1 MTDTKRRAVAPRF
14 HNSLKTKLILSFLL
28 VLILPSFLIAIISFL
43 SASQNVDKQ
52 LKGSAEE
59 SLLIID
65 HTISSFI
72 LNQRENID
80 YLASTSDVASFL
92 EEDTPEQRM
101 LLDDFQDS
109 RTNVELTF
117 VGTEEG
123 HFIQSPNDSIDDDY
137 DPRVR
142 PWYEQALQQQ
152 GEMIV
157 TPPYVSATSGSIV
170 TTVAK
175 TTDDGLGVAG
185 IDITLDALTE
195 LFSSIKIGDEGYVF
209 LLDNENRYLAHP
221 TETLGESASEAYRV
235 FQESESG
242 QIDTDLNG
250 EATTLSFLTNPET
263 GWKIVAVSFDKEVAQ
278 ATQPILTTSGIVT
291 LASIIVGMALVLLLV
306 RTITGPLRKL
316 TESAE
321 QMSEGD
327 LSVSFN
333 VTSNEKNEI
342 NRLSRAFEKMRSSL
356 SHMISQVQ
364 DKSQYV
370 AASAEEL
377 SASAEENTKATE
389 QISADVQEMAHKVDR
404 QKDLIKQGNVATK
417 KMTESVS
424 SVTGRAHAVL
434 QNTVQATQAVEDGHA
449 AISSSIQQMQ
459 QVKQTVEE
467 LSLSVTGLGSKA
479 TAVTKVIDEITG
491 IAEQTNLLA
500 LNAAIEAARAGEQG
514 KGFAVV
520 AEQVRKLA
528 EQSADS
534 AKVIKSTLEAV
545 QKETNQTTVKMNEST
560 EQVQKGIEV
569 VNQAGTTFNVVQ
581 KFMEGVSDD
590 VQNVH
595 EETKHLDA
603 GTKQFIE
610 AFKEISTIAEMTA
623 ANSENVTASTEEQ
636 LASMQEIAA
645 SVTSLSQVA
654 EELQDL
660 ALRFELEKQDKA
672 K

>member
-1 MTDTKRRAVAPRF
+1 MSNTKRKVVPAGLKM
-14 HNSLKTKLILSFLL
+14 SLKSKLILSFLL
-28 VLILPSFLIAIISFL
+28 VLIIPSFLIASISFL

-59 SLLIID
+59 SVYIIN

-72 LNQRENID
+72 LSQKENID
-80 YLASTSDVASFL
+80 YLASTSNVGSFL
-92 EEDTPEQRM
+92 LEDTPEQRL

-123 HFIQSPNDSIDDDY
+123 HFMQSPNDSPVGADY

-142 PWYEQALQQQ
+142 AWYQQAEGQS
-152 GEMIV
+152 GEAVI
-157 TPPYVSATSGSIV
+157 TPPYVSASTGSLV
-170 TTVAK
+170 TTIAK

-195 LFSSIKIGDEGYVF
+195 LFSSLSIGEEGYVF
-209 LLDNENRYLAHP
+209 LLDEENRYLAHP
-221 TETLGESASEAYRV
+221 TETVGEEASEEYQV
-235 FQESESG
+235 FQESDSG
-242 QIDTDLNG
+242 QVNSNING
-250 EATTLSFLTNPET
+250 DATTLTFLTNPET
-263 GWKIVAVSFDKEVAQ
+263 GWKIVAVSYDKEVAQ

-291 LASIIVGMALVLLLV
+291 VASIVVGMTLVLLLV
-306 RTITGPLRKL
+306 RSITGPLRKL
-316 TESAE
+316 TNSAE

-327 LSVSFN
+327 LRVAFN
-333 VTSNEKNEI
+333 TTNNDKDEI
-342 NRLSRAFEKMRSSL
+342 NRLSRAFETMRQSL
-356 SHMISQVQ
+356 ANMISQVQ

-404 QKDLIKQGNVATK
+404 QKDLIQQGNVATR

-424 SVTGRAHAVL
+424 SVTGRANSVL
-434 QNTVQATQAVEDGHA
+434 QNTVKATEAVEDGNA
-449 AISSSIQQMQ
+449 AISNSIQQMQ

-467 LSLSVTGLGSKA
+467 LSFSVTGLGNKA
-479 TAVTKVIDEITG
+479 KEVTKVIDEITG

-569 VNQAGTTFNVVQ
+569 VNQAGTTFNVVKQ
-581 KFMEGVSDD
+581 FMEGVSDD
-590 VQNVH
+590 VQNVN

-610 AFKEISTIAEMTA
+610 AFREISTIAEMTA
-623 ANSENVTASTEEQ
+623 ANSENVSASTEEQ

-660 ALRFELEKQDKA
+660 ALRFELEKE
-672 K
+672 

>member
-1 MTDTKRRAVAPRF
+1 MSNTKRRALASRL
-14 HNSLKTKLILSFLL
+14 HTSLKSKLILSFLL
-28 VLILPSFLIAIISFL
+28 VLIIPSFLIAIISFL

-52 LKGSAEE
+52 LNGSAEE
-59 SLLIID
+59 SLSIIN

-72 LNQRENID
+72 LNQKENID
-80 YLASTSDVASFL
+80 YLASTSDTASFL
-92 EEDTPEQRM
+92 EEDTPEQRK
-101 LLDDFQDS
+101 LLDDFQAA

-123 HFIQSPNDSIDDDY
+123 HFIKSPANPPSAPDY

-142 PWYEQALQQQ
+142 PWYQQAFEQS

-157 TPPYVSATSGSIV
+157 TPPYVSASSGSIV

-175 TTDDGLGVAG
+175 TTEDGLGVAG
-185 IDITLDALTE
+185 IDITLDALTD
-195 LFSSIKIGDEGYVF
+195 LFSSIKIGDQGYVF

-221 TETLGESASEAYRV
+221 TETLGEPANEAYQD
-235 FQESESG
+235 FQESDAG
-242 QIDTDLNG
+242 QIEADLNG

-263 GWKIVAVSFDKEVAQ
+263 GWKIVAVSFDKEVGQ
-278 ATQPILTTSGIVT
+278 ATQPILITSGIVT
-291 LASIIVGMALVLLLV
+291 LASIVVGMALVLLLV
-306 RTITGPLRKL
+306 RSITGPLRKL
-316 TESAE
+316 TDSAE

-327 LSVSFN
+327 LRVVFD

-342 NRLSRAFEKMRSSL
+342 NRLSRAFDTMKTSL
-356 SHMISQVQ
+356 SNMISQVQ

-389 QISADVQEMAHKVDR
+389 QISADVQEMAQKVDR
-404 QKDLIKQGNVATK
+404 QKDLIQQGNVATK

-424 SVTGRAHAVL
+424 SVTDRAHSVL
-434 QNTVQATQAVEDGHA
+434 QHTVQATQAVEDGHA

-467 LSLSVTGLGSKA
+467 LSVSVTGLGSKA
-479 TAVTKVIDEITG
+479 TEVTRVIDEITG

-528 EQSADS
+528 EQSANS
-534 AKVIKSTLEAV
+534 AKVIKTTLESV
-545 QKETNQTTVKMNEST
+545 QKETSRTTVKMNEST

-569 VNQAGTTFNVVQ
+569 VNQAGTTFNVV
-581 KFMEGVSDD
+581 KHFMEGVSDN
-590 VQNVH
+590 VQNVNK
-595 EETKHLDA
+595 ETKHLDA

-610 AFKEISTIAEMTA
+610 TFREIATIAETTA

-660 ALRFELEKQDKA
+660 ALRFELEKE
-672 K
+672 

>member
-1 MTDTKRRAVAPRF
+1 MSNKKRRALTSRL
-14 HNSLKTKLILSFLL
+14 HTSLKSKLILSFLL
-28 VLILPSFLIAIISFL
+28 VLMIPSFLIAIISFL

-52 LKGSAEE
+52 LDGSAKE
-59 SLLIID
+59 SLFIIN

-80 YLASTSDVASFL
+80 YLASTSDTASFL
-92 EEDTPEQRM
+92 EEDTPQQRM
-101 LLDDFQDS
+101 LVDDFQAS

-117 VGTEEG
+117 VGTEQG
-123 HFIQSPNDSIDDDY
+123 HFIQSPNDSPVDSDY

-142 PWYEQALQQQ
+142 PWYEQALDQSGQ
-152 GEMIV
+152 MII
-157 TPPYVSATSGSIV
+157 TPPYVSVSTGSLV
-170 TTVAK
+170 TTIAK

-185 IDITLDALTE
+185 IDITLDALTDM
-195 LFSSIKIGDEGYVF
+195 FSNIKIGNEGYVF
-209 LLDNENRYLAHP
+209 LIDNENRYLAHP
-221 TETLGESASEAYRV
+221 SETVGEPASDSYQV
-235 FQESESG
+235 FQESDSG
-242 QIDTDLNG
+242 QVDTDVNG
-250 EATTLSFLTNPET
+250 EAATLSFQTNPET

-278 ATQPILTTSGIVT
+278 AAQPILVTSGIVT
-291 LASIIVGMALVLLLV
+291 LASIVVGMVLVLLLV
-306 RTITGPLRKL
+306 RSITGPLRKL
-316 TESAE
+316 TNSAE

-327 LSVSFN
+327 LRVSFN
-333 VTSNEKNEI
+333 VTANEKDEI
-342 NRLSRAFEKMRSSL
+342 NRLSRAFDLMRGSL
-356 SHMISQVQ
+356 SNMISQVQ

-389 QISADVQEMAHKVDR
+389 QISADVQEMAQKVDR
-404 QKDLIKQGNVATK
+404 QKDLIQQGNVATQ

-424 SVTGRAHAVL
+424 SVTGRANSVL
-434 QNTVQATQAVEDGHA
+434 QNTVKATEAVEDGNA
-449 AISSSIQQMQ
+449 AISNSIQQMQ
-459 QVKQTVEE
+459 QVKQTVEQ
-467 LSLSVTGLGSKA
+467 LSYSVTGLGNKA
-479 TAVTKVIDEITG
+479 KEVTKVIDEITG

-534 AKVIKSTLEAV
+534 AKVIKSTLESV

-569 VNQAGTTFNVVQ
+569 VNKAGTTFNVVKQ
-581 KFMEGVSDD
+581 FMEGVSDD
-590 VQNVH
+590 VRNVN
-595 EETKHLDA
+595 EKTKHLDA

-610 AFKEISTIAEMTA
+610 AFREISTIAEMTA

-660 ALRFELEKQDKA
+660 ALRFELEKE
-672 K
+672 

>member
-1 MTDTKRRAVAPRF
+1 M
-14 HNSLKTKLILSFLL
+14 SLKSKLILSFLL
-28 VLILPSFLIAIISFL
+28 VLIIPSFLIASISFL

-59 SLLIID
+59 SVYIIN

-72 LNQRENID
+72 LSQKENID
-80 YLASTSDVASFL
+80 YLASTSNVGSFL
-92 EEDTPEQRM
+92 LEDTPEQRL

-117 VGTEEG
+117 VGTGEG
-123 HFIQSPNDSIDDDY
+123 HFMQSPNDSPVGADY

-142 PWYEQALQQQ
+142 AWYQQAEGQS
-152 GEMIV
+152 GEAVI
-157 TPPYVSATSGSIV
+157 TPPYVSASTGSLV
-170 TTVAK
+170 TTIAK

-195 LFSSIKIGDEGYVF
+195 LFSSLSIGEEGYVF
-209 LLDNENRYLAHP
+209 LLDEENRYLAHP
-221 TETLGESASEAYRV
+221 TETVGEEASEEYQV
-235 FQESESG
+235 FQESDSG
-242 QIDTDLNG
+242 QVDSNVNG
-250 EATTLSFLTNPET
+250 DATTLTFLTNPET
-263 GWKIVAVSFDKEVAQ
+263 GWKIVAVSFDKEVGQ

-291 LASIIVGMALVLLLV
+291 VASIVVGMALVLLLV
-306 RTITGPLRKL
+306 RSITGPLRKL
-316 TESAE
+316 TNSAE

-327 LSVSFN
+327 LRVAFN
-333 VTSNEKNEI
+333 TTNNDKDEI
-342 NRLSRAFEKMRSSL
+342 NRLSRAFETMRQSL
-356 SHMISQVQ
+356 ANMISQVQ

-434 QNTVQATQAVEDGHA
+434 QNTVQATQAVEDGHT

-467 LSLSVTGLGSKA
+467 LSISVTGLGSKA
-479 TAVTKVIDEITG
+479 TEVTKVIDEITG

-534 AKVIKSTLEAV
+534 AKVIKSTLESV
-545 QKETNQTTVKMNEST
+545 QKETNQTTLKMNEST

-610 AFKEISTIAEMTA
+610 AFKEISMIAEMTA

-660 ALRFELEKQDKA
+660 ALRFELEKQDKT